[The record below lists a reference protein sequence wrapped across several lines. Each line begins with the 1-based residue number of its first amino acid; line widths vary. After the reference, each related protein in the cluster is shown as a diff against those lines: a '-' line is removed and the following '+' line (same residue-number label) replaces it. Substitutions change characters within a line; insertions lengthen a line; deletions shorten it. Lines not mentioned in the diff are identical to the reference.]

1 MFVKIKTPIQ
11 KYLQKN
17 PQKREGKM
25 FLLIKKEWKKQTN
38 KETQKNVIVYD
49 YKQNK
54 LTLKTKNP
62 TWRNEI
68 SMQKDTIKLKLL
80 KNPKIKIEKILV
92 N

>member
-11 KYLQKN
+11 KYIQKT
-17 PQKREGKM
+17 PKTKEGKM

-38 KETQKNVIVYD
+38 KQTQNNVIVYD

-68 SMQKDTIKLKLL
+68 SIQKDTIKQKLL